1 MSHALEYRKL
11 VVNSHWSIVFG
22 LWLLVFGC
30 WREVVYRLSMGNFR
44 WLGAADADFDCFGA
58 NAWPLH
64 SENAKICYQT
74 QKISRLVA

>member
-1 MSHALEYRKL
+1 M
-11 VVNSHWSIVFG
+11 
-22 LWLLVFGC
+22 
-30 WREVVYRLSMGNFR
+30 VYRLSMGNFR

>member
-1 MSHALEYRKL
+1 
-11 VVNSHWSIVFG
+11 
-22 LWLLVFGC
+22 
-30 WREVVYRLSMGNFR
+30 MGNFR

-74 QKISRLVA
+74 QENKPFGSINCR